1 MIFNTISENF
11 PAAMSSAEHFTEFS
25 DQFEGILAGI
35 TVRAHRADLKRYT
48 ALPHCIALHCT
59 TLHCTALH
67 CVRQRVSELF
77 TLSVLTD
84 AILLL
89 LLLLLVLTIT

>member
-35 TVRAHRADLKRYT
+35 TVRAQRSDFTALHYTALHYT
-48 ALPHCIALHCT
+48 ALPHYIALQCT
-59 TLHCTALH
+59 ALHCTAL
-67 CVRQRVSELF
+67 C
-77 TLSVLTD
+77 LSANLG
-84 AILLL
+84 AIYT
-89 LLLLLVLTIT
+89 VGDD